1 MAKVCPIPGFLGGFI
16 WCCPAKAE
24 VPVWMLMN
32 SWFSEPKTGGTVDGR
47 EEGKLRL
54 TTPRSSS
61 YLLNVVFPGG
71 SVGKETA
78 CNAGNLGLILGS
90 GRSPGEGN
98 GYLIQYSCLE
108 NPTVR
113 GIWQAY
119 SPWGCKESDTTDQ
132 LTFSLSRSPWNM
144 RKRDEIT

>member
-1 MAKVCPIPGFLGGFI
+1 MLSCKSRGPCLNVNELMIFRTKDEGGG
-16 WCCPAKAE
+16 A
-24 VPVWMLMN
+24 
-32 SWFSEPKTGGTVDGR
+32 VDGR
-47 EEGKLRL
+47 AEGRLRL
-54 TTPRSSS
+54 MTPRSSS
-61 YLLNVVFPGG
+61 YILNVGFPGG

-78 CNAGNLGLILGS
+78 CNANLGLILGS

-108 NPTVR
+108 NPMVR

-119 SPWGCKESDTTDQ
+119 SPWGCKESDTTNQ
-132 LTFSLSRSPWNM
+132 LIFSLSRNLWNM